1 MFELNIIHEDSDLLV
16 VDKPSGLVVH
26 EGSGTK
32 KDTLVD
38 LLAKHL
44 PDSTLKEER
53 YGLVHRLDK
62 ETSGIILVAKNLQTF
77 DYLQGL
83 FKSRDINKTYLALV
97 DGKLNPNTGVI
108 DIPLKRDMV
117 DKTKFIATKFGRLA
131 KTQYEVIEYIDGRT
145 YLRVMPLTGR
155 THQIRVHLAS
165 IGHPVVGDKKYNP
178 ADASI
183 RLFLHSHKISFLD
196 MHGEKREFVSELPN
210 DLRLYL
216 DASRSS

>member
-1 MFELNIIHEDSDLLV
+1 MFELKIIHEDSDLLV

-44 PDSTLKEER
+44 PNSTLKDER

-77 DYLQGL
+77 DYLQSL

-97 DGKLNPNTGVI
+97 DGKLNPNMGVI

-131 KTQYEVIEYIDGRT
+131 KTQYEVIEYIGGRT
-145 YLRVMPLTGR
+145 YLHVMPLTGR

-165 IGHPVVGDKKYNP
+165 IGHPVVGDKKYNTT
-178 ADASI
+178 DASI

-210 DLRLYL
+210 DLKLYL